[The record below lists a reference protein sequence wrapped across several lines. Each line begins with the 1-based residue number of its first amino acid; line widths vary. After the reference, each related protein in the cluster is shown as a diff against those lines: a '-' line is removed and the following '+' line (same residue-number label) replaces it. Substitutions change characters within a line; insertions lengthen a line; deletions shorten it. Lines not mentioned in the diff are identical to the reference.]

1 MLHHINVHFF
11 LQFSKNHFTVSLG
24 SRKGTSPCKN
34 EDLFCSV
41 SGECVEP
48 LVRCDGYKDCID
60 GSDEIG
66 CGNNAKDVEIGSG
79 DGGKG

>member
-1 MLHHINVHFF
+1 M
-11 LQFSKNHFTVSLG
+11 
-24 SRKGTSPCKN
+24 
-34 EDLFCSV
+34 FCSV